1 MDRTKIDDQYKWDLT
16 QIFKNNEEFEETYN
30 QVKKEIEDFAKYEEI
45 MLKDANNLYRTLTT
59 YNDINRKLE
68 KLYVYTSFLFD
79 IDTSNNQNQA
89 LKMKMSNLYND
100 WTKTSFFVTPTI
112 LKKDYK
118 EIEKYYKE
126 EPKLLEYEI
135 ILKREL
141 RYKNHTLSDAEE
153 RLISSVTKALGNDY
167 QTYTLLKDS
176 DLTFGNVTNEEGQ
189 EVELTSSNYSL
200 FIESKNRSVRKDA
213 FQTLYKTYK
222 QFANTFAS
230 IISGSIKEN
239 VTLAKIRKFNSTR
252 ESCLYADELDTSIY
266 DNLIDSVSDNMNV
279 IYKYYDLK
287 KEVLELDELH
297 LYDIYTPIV
306 KNFDKKYSFEEA
318 KDIVLKSLSI
328 LGEDYINTL
337 SKGYDNKWCDIY
349 PNKGKRTGAYS
360 GGCYDTEPYM
370 LLNYQDKYDD
380 MSTLAHESG
389 HSMHSYYARHNNDY
403 QYGDYA
409 IFVAEVASTVNEIL
423 LAKYLLENSKDE
435 EEKLFI
441 LDNLMNL
448 FKGTIYRQTMFAE
461 FEKAIYED
469 VENDIPLTAEYLS
482 NKYYELNKKYFGD
495 KVIIDEEIKYEWTRI
510 PHFYYNFYVYKYAT
524 GLSAACHITN
534 EILSGKVG
542 AVENYKKFLS
552 CGTTLNPIDSLKLA
566 GVDLNKKEVVESA
579 IKMFKET
586 IEDFRNIYNKNNE
599 DASK

>member
-118 EIEKYYKE
+118 EIEEYYKE

-566 GVDLNKKEVVESA
+566 GVDLTKKEVIESA
-579 IKMFKET
+579 IKMFDDTINQFIELKES
-586 IEDFRNIYNKNNE
+586 E
-599 DASK
+599 